1 MDKSARRKPKKQK
14 NHLKMRFFIFATL
27 ALLLVV
33 GSYFSECLCPYDPYE
48 QNLSIVKASPSL
60 AHPFGTD
67 RYGRDMLSRVILGAQ
82 TTVFSALALV
92 LIISVTGTILGMIG
106 GYFGGKIDDLIM
118 RISDLFLAFPGMVF
132 AIAVAGVLSGGLKSA
147 VIALACISWTKFARL
162 ARSQTLTVKEM
173 PYIAAAK
180 LSGCNGMQILLRHIF
195 PNIAGTMIV
204 TAMLDIGT
212 MMMELAGLS
221 FLGLGAKPPVAEW
234 GSMMS
239 DTRNLLTTHPWVTF
253 APGIAIFLSVM
264 VFNLLGDTVRDLL
277 DPRNER

>member
-14 NHLKMRFFIFATL
+14 NYLKKRFFIFATL
-27 ALLLVV
+27 ALILVV

-212 MMMELAGLS
+212 MIMELAGLS
-221 FLGLGAKPPVAEW
+221 FLGLGATPPMAEW

-239 DTRNLLTTHPWVTF
+239 NGRSMLQTCPWIVI
-253 APGIAIFLSVM
+253 APGIAMFVTVAI
-264 VFNLLGDTVRDLL
+264 FNLLGDTVRDMI
-277 DPRNER
+277 